1 MILLGLLIGYLIGL
15 LSTVYV
21 MIDKRVK
28 INYRVTEVT
37 ENVFSPKLGK
47 RITNNVN

>member
-1 MILLGLLIGYLIGL
+1 MIWIGILIGYVLGFFASFFIL
-15 LSTVYV
+15 ETKKVKVNRNV
-21 MIDKRVK
+21 M
-28 INYRVTEVT
+28 EVT